1 MIKQTLFFSTP
12 VSLSLKNYQMVIS
25 WKDRADK
32 VTRPIEDMGCV
43 VLENQQISV
52 TLPLLNELVKNNV
65 AVVLCDNKQ
74 MPTAM
79 LQCLDGNTTQAESL
93 KYQLA
98 VGEATKKQAW
108 KQIIEAKIKNQAV
121 VLRHYGKRSE
131 LLTPYYKNVKS
142 GDTDNR
148 GLAAK
153 QYWTELFGGCF
164 KRDREGGSPNDLL
177 NYGYA
182 ILRAAT
188 TRALIGSGLLPNLG
202 IFHKKQIQ
210 RLSIGRRRD
219 GTLSSLC
226 GRNCLFAL
234 RRWSVRAQ
242 QRVQI
247 RHTPLV
253 DVRRGHGKSHA
264 SPTNCLDFHHCFFG
278 QTVCWR
284 NQKTNSSY
292 HDMTE
297 YRLNAY
303 HIMYLLGFF
312 IDYYTNLNPLFFIFN

>member
-12 VSLSLKNYQMVIS
+12 VSLSLKNNQMVIS

-131 LLTPYYKNVKS
+131 LLTPYYKQP
-142 GDTDNR
+142 R
-148 GLAAK
+148 GSCGQTVL
-153 QYWTELFGGCF
+153 
-164 KRDREGGSPNDLL
+164 DRTVRWMLQ
-177 NYGYA
+177 
-182 ILRAAT
+182 T
-188 TRALIGSGLLPNLG
+188 GSGRRFPQRLAQLWLRYFASGNHPCINRLRTATQLGYLPQ
-202 IFHKKQIQ
+202 KQIQ

-234 RRWSVRAQ
+234 RRWSLRAQ
-242 QRVQI
+242 QRV
-247 RHTPLV
+247 
-253 DVRRGHGKSHA
+253 
-264 SPTNCLDFHHCFFG
+264 
-278 QTVCWR
+278 
-284 NQKTNSSY
+284 
-292 HDMTE
+292 
-297 YRLNAY
+297 
-303 HIMYLLGFF
+303 
-312 IDYYTNLNPLFFIFN
+312 